1 MTKAKSNCIAY
12 RIPENRNEDERGR
25 GRPRKKGAR
34 VPLSSLLSEKEK
46 FKKATLRINGKDTEL
61 RIREETLL

>member
-25 GRPRKKGAR
+25 GHPRKKGAR
-34 VPLSSLLSEKEK
+34 VPLSSLLSEKER
-46 FKKATLRINGKDTEL
+46 FRDATVRIYGKDTEL
-61 RIREETLL
+61 RIREKTLL

>member
-1 MTKAKSNCIAY
+1 MTKAKSNCITY

-34 VPLSSLLSEKEK
+34 VPLSSLFSEKEK